1 MQYIVQFVKCVV
13 RQNIKKDIY
22 LRAKERTEP
31 MKKPKMMLKKSI
43 AMVIGVA
50 MIVTS
55 AVPAF
60 AETSNQETKTPTN
73 LAEAESFLKE
83 TSESLKK
90 AEADKKSAEDA
101 LKEAEATAKTAK
113 ETLDVAKAEKE
124 SAAAKAEQAKSDL
137 ETAKNTLTEKRN
149 ALAKIDKNSE
159 SYKKAVK
166 DAEDAKTL
174 VSEKESALANAK
186 AEYDTA
192 KFAADTA
199 QSVLTAAEKKAA
211 ERKTL
216 KDAAD
221 EAKTAYETAKSTLD
235 EKLSASENAEKE
247 KDAAQNTLNN
257 AKGELDSAS
266 KSLATATESADS
278 AKTIL
283 DEKQK
288 QHDDNIDAATK
299 AVEDAQE
306 TYDNAGIDFLNSRV
320 LEGYTFEEMFQKAQD
335 SVVFTEIYAFSDAEI
350 ANIKENAVRL
360 LSVEN
365 LNRAANLAND
375 GNECRAKENV
385 SALALDYNLMM
396 FSALCNA
403 TSIKTRDHDLFADSQ
418 NVAGTG
424 RGVSLGENLAWSSG
438 NPYGIWYD
446 TEKALKEAEEQKK
459 AEDPTYTIKYSLFG
473 HYRTLIAEKY
483 TVCGI
488 SYDGHNAEQFF
499 CSAPASTTCTPDEF
513 IAQLNAFVE
522 PLSKTLNDAKAEKNR
537 IENELADATEKYNT
551 AAKAKEAAEDAK
563 TAAETAVTDAE
574 STLSEKTEA
583 AQTAKTAADSYR
595 DNEYKTAQ
603 TAYNEAAKALNDFD
617 TENPGVEQAAADAKT
632 EYDSAKSKEDAT
644 KDKYDAAA
652 KELTDAKTASET
664 AAKALSDMEQK
675 ITDAE
680 KAVSDAEQDV
690 KAKETTASTAEQTAK
705 EKSDAY
711 EKAAADYADAQNA
724 ENDAK
729 SALETATNT
738 YTDALASYNLAK
750 TYVDKYTVYD
760 ITDKANTVKVTGI
773 TDKTYKGKAITQNVK
788 VTVNGIAATV
798 SISYPD
804 DRTSIGKHTVNITG
818 TGKYTGTLSYTY
830 NILPINI
837 ADKANTVKVTG
848 IKDKTYTGKAIT
860 QSVKVTVN
868 GVAAT
873 VKIGYPDGRT
883 TVGKHT
889 VTITGTGKYTGKLSY
904 TYNILPKSTSGKK
917 VSSYKKALKVS
928 YKKVSNISGYQIGYR
943 YSGSSKWYYANT
955 TSTTKTISK
964 LKSKKYYYVKVRT
977 YKKVSGKNYYSSW
990 TSTTKHKTK

>member
-1 MQYIVQFVKCVV
+1 MKIE
-13 RQNIKKDIY
+13 KKV
-22 LRAKERTEP
+22 
-31 MKKPKMMLKKSI
+31 I

-60 AETSNQETKTPTN
+60 ADTSNQETKTPTN
-73 LAEAESFLKE
+73 LAEAESYLKE
-83 TSESLKK
+83 TSEALKK
-90 AEADKKSAEDA
+90 AEADKKSAEEA
-101 LKEAEATAKTAK
+101 LKEAEAATKTAK
-113 ETLDVAKAEKE
+113 DTLDAAMAEKE
-124 SAAAKAEQAKSDL
+124 SAAAKSEQAKTEL

-149 ALAKIDKNSE
+149 ALAKIDKTSE

-166 DAEDAKTL
+166 DAEDAKAL
-174 VSEKESALANAK
+174 VSEKETALAAAK

-192 KFAADTA
+192 KLAADTA

-211 ERKTL
+211 ERKTI

-221 EAKTAYETAKSTLD
+221 EKKVAYETAESTLE
-235 EKLSASENAEKE
+235 EKLSVSENADKE
-247 KDAAQNTLNN
+247 KADAEDALNSAKAALDDATKTLT
-257 AKGELDSAS
+257 A
-266 KSLATATESADS
+266 ATESADS
-278 AKTIL
+278 AKAAL
-283 DEKQK
+283 DKKQK
-288 QHDDNIDAATK
+288 QYDDNIDAATK
-299 AVEDAQE
+299 AVEDAQAA
-306 TYDNAGIDFLNSRV
+306 YDNAGIDFLNSKV
-320 LEGYTFEEMFQKAQD
+320 LEGYTFDEMFEKVKA
-335 SVVFTEIYAFSDAEI
+335 SRTYTSTYAFSETQI
-350 ANIKENAVRL
+350 EKNKSNAVKL

-365 LNRAANLAND
+365 LIRAANLAND
-375 GNECRAKENV
+375 GNDCRAQEDAP
-385 SALALDYNLMM
+385 ALALDYNLMM
-396 FSALCNA
+396 FSAFCNA
-403 TSIKTRDHDLFADSQ
+403 TSIVTRDHDLSAEERTI
-418 NVAGTG
+418 AGTV
-424 RGVSLGENLAWSSG
+424 RGSSGGENLAWSSG

-459 AEDPTYTIKYSLFG
+459 AEDPTYSIKYGLFG
-473 HYRTLIAEKY
+473 HYTTLVNTVY

-522 PLSKTLNDAKAEKNR
+522 PLSKALDDAKAEKNR
-537 IENELADATEKYNT
+537 IENELADATEKYNN
-551 AAKAKEAAEDAK
+551 AAKAKEDAEAAK
-563 TAAETAVTDAE
+563 TAAETAVTNAE

-603 TAYNEAAKALNDFD
+603 TAYNEAAKALSDFD

-632 EYDSAKSKEDAT
+632 EYDSAKSKEDAA
-644 KDKYDAAA
+644 KEKYDAAA
-652 KELTDAKTASET
+652 KELADAKTASET

-690 KAKETTASTAEQTAK
+690 NAKETAASTAEQTAK

-711 EKAAADYADAQNA
+711 DKAAADYADAQKA
-724 ENDAK
+724 ESDAK
-729 SALETATNT
+729 SALEALTNT
-738 YTDALASYNLAK
+738 YNDALAAYNLAK
-750 TYVDKYTVYD
+750 TYVDKYTVLD

-773 TDKTYKGKAITQNVK
+773 TDKTYTGKAITQNVT
-788 VTVNGIAATV
+788 VTVNGATATV
-798 SISYPD
+798 NISYPD

-848 IKDKTYTGKAIT
+848 IANKTYTGKAIT

-873 VKIGYPDGRT
+873 VKISYPDGRT
-883 TVGKHT
+883 TIGKHT

-977 YKKVSGKNYYSSW
+977 YKKVSGKYYYSAW

>member
-101 LKEAEATAKTAK
+101 LKEAEAAAKTAK
-113 ETLDVAKAEKE
+113 ETLDTAKAEKE
-124 SAAAKAEQAKSDL
+124 DAAAKAEQAKSDL

-235 EKLSASENAEKE
+235 EKRSTSENADKE
-247 KDAAQNTLNN
+247 KADAVSTLNN
-257 AKGELDSAS
+257 AKIEFEAAS
-266 KSLATATESADS
+266 KALIAATENADS
-278 AKTIL
+278 AKAVL

-288 QHDDNIDAATK
+288 QYDDNIDSATN
-299 AVEDAQE
+299 AVEDAQAA
-306 TYDNAGIDFLNSRV
+306 YDNAGIDFLNSKV
-320 LEGYTFEEMFQKAQD
+320 LEGYTFEEMFQKAKESYTYTD
-335 SVVFTEIYAFSDAEI
+335 EYAFTDDEI
-350 ANIKENAVRL
+350 ANIKKDAVRL
-360 LSVEN
+360 LSVTN
-365 LNRAANLAND
+365 LLRAANLAND
-375 GNECRAKENV
+375 GNDCRALENV
-385 SALALDYNLMM
+385 SALNLDYNLMM

-403 TSIKTRDHDLFADSQ
+403 TSIKTHEHDLCADSRT
-418 NVAGTG
+418 VSGTV
-424 RGVSLGENLAWSSG
+424 RGSYTGENLAWSSG
-438 NPYGIWYD
+438 NPYMIWYD

-964 LKSKKYYYVKVRT
+964 LKSNKYYYVKVRT
-977 YKKVSGKNYYSSW
+977 YKKVSGKYYYSSW

>member
-1 MQYIVQFVKCVV
+1 
-13 RQNIKKDIY
+13 
-22 LRAKERTEP
+22 
-31 MKKPKMMLKKSI
+31 MKNPKMMLKKSI

-60 AETSNQETKTPTN
+60 ADTSNQETKTPTN
-73 LAEAESFLKE
+73 LAEAESYLKE
-83 TSESLKK
+83 TSEALKK

-101 LKEAEATAKTAK
+101 LKEAEAAAKTAK

-124 SAAAKAEQAKSDL
+124 SAAAKSEQAKTEL

>member
-1 MQYIVQFVKCVV
+1 MKTKG
-13 RQNIKKDIY
+13 IKKGNN
-22 LRAKERTEP
+22 
-31 MKKPKMMLKKSI
+31 MKIEKKVI

-60 AETSNQETKTPTN
+60 ADTSNQETKTPTN
-73 LAEAESFLKE
+73 LAEAESYLKE
-83 TSESLKK
+83 TSEALKK

-101 LKEAEATAKTAK
+101 LKEAEAAAKTAK

-124 SAAAKAEQAKSDL
+124 SAAAKSEQAKTEL

-403 TSIKTRDHDLFADSQ
+403 TSIKTRDHDLFDDSQ

>member
-101 LKEAEATAKTAK
+101 LKEAEAAAKTAK
-113 ETLDVAKAEKE
+113 ETLDTAKAEKE
-124 SAAAKAEQAKSDL
+124 DAAAKAEQAKSDL

-235 EKLSASENAEKE
+235 EKRSTSENADKE
-247 KDAAQNTLNN
+247 KADAVSTLNN
-257 AKGELDSAS
+257 AKIEFEAAS
-266 KSLATATESADS
+266 KALIAATENADS
-278 AKTIL
+278 AKAVL

-288 QHDDNIDAATK
+288 QYDDNIDSATN
-299 AVEDAQE
+299 AVEDAQAA
-306 TYDNAGIDFLNSRV
+306 YDNAGIDFLNSKV
-320 LEGYTFEEMFQKAQD
+320 LEGYTFEEMFQKAKESYTYTD
-335 SVVFTEIYAFSDAEI
+335 EYAFTDDEI
-350 ANIKENAVRL
+350 ANIKKDAVRL
-360 LSVEN
+360 LSVTN
-365 LNRAANLAND
+365 LLRAANLAND
-375 GNECRAKENV
+375 GNDCRALENV
-385 SALALDYNLMM
+385 SALNLDYNLMM

-403 TSIKTRDHDLFADSQ
+403 TSIKTHEHDLCADSRT
-418 NVAGTG
+418 VSGTV
-424 RGVSLGENLAWSSG
+424 RGSYTGENLAWSSG
-438 NPYGIWYD
+438 NPYMIWYD

-977 YKKVSGKNYYSSW
+977 YKKVSGKYYYSSW

>member
-1 MQYIVQFVKCVV
+1 MQFVKCIA
-13 RQNIKKDIY
+13 RRNNSKDIY
-22 LRAKERTEP
+22 LRANERTKT
-31 MKKPKMMLKKSI
+31 MKNPKMMLKKSI

-60 AETSNQETKTPTN
+60 ADTSNQETKTPTN
-73 LAEAESFLKE
+73 LAEAESYLKE
-83 TSESLKK
+83 TSEALKK

-101 LKEAEATAKTAK
+101 LKEAETAAKTAK

-124 SAAAKAEQAKSDL
+124 SAAAKAEQAKTEL

-149 ALAKIDKNSE
+149 DLAKIDKNSE
-159 SYKKAVK
+159 GYKKAVK
-166 DAEDAKTL
+166 DTEDAKAL
-174 VSEKESALANAK
+174 VSEKETALATAK
-186 AEYDTA
+186 AVYDAA
-192 KFAADTA
+192 KLASDNA
-199 QSVLTAAEKKAA
+199 QIVLTAAEKKAA
-211 ERKTL
+211 ERKSL

-221 EAKTAYETAKSTLD
+221 KTKTDYGTAESTLE
-235 EKLSASENAEKE
+235 EKRSTSENADKE
-247 KDAAQNTLNN
+247 KADAVSTLNN
-257 AKGELDSAS
+257 AKIEFEATS
-266 KSLATATESADS
+266 KALIAATDNADS
-278 AKTIL
+278 AKAVL

-288 QHDDNIDAATK
+288 QYDDNIESTTK
-299 AVEDAQE
+299 AVEDAQDA
-306 TYDNAGIDFLNSRV
+306 YDNAGIDFLNSKV
-320 LEGYTFEEMFQKAQD
+320 LEGYTFEEMFQKAKE
-335 SVVFTEIYAFSDAEI
+335 SRIYTEEYAFTDDEI
-350 ANIKENAVRL
+350 ANIKKDAVRL

-375 GNECRAKENV
+375 GNACRTQENV
-385 SALALDYNLMM
+385 SALALDYNFMI

-403 TSIKTRDHDLFADSQ
+403 TSIMTKAHDLYAMSRT
-418 NVAGTG
+418 VARTLRGTDT
-424 RGVSLGENLAWSSG
+424 GENLAWSSG

-513 IAQLNAFVE
+513 IAELNAFVE
-522 PLSKTLNDAKAEKNR
+522 PLSKTLDDAKAKKNR

-551 AAKAKEAAEDAK
+551 AAKAKEDAQAAK

-603 TAYNEAAKALNDFD
+603 TAYNEAAKALSDFD

-632 EYDSAKSKEDAT
+632 EYDSAKSKEDAA

-652 KELTDAKTASET
+652 KALADAKTASET

-690 KAKETTASTAEQTAK
+690 NTKETAASAAEQTAK
-705 EKSDAY
+705 AKSDAY
-711 EKAAADYADAQNA
+711 DKAAADYEDAQKA
-724 ENDAK
+724 ESDAK
-729 SALETATNT
+729 SALETLTNT
-738 YTDALASYNLAK
+738 YNDALAAYNLAK
-750 TYVDKYTVYD
+750 TYVDKYTVFD

-773 TDKTYKGKAITQNVK
+773 TDKTYTGKAITQNVT
-788 VTVNGIAATV
+788 VTVNGATATV
-798 SISYPD
+798 NISYPD
-804 DRTSIGKHTVNITG
+804 DRTSIGKHTVTITG
-818 TGKYTGTLSYTY
+818 TGKYTGTLSYAY

-837 ADKANTVKVTG
+837 ADKANKVKVTG

-977 YKKVSGKNYYSSW
+977 YKKVSGKYYYSSW